1 VHVRDLAESLK
12 LLLTLPLE
20 PSGSRAKGRYG
31 AGGEYYLTPRPVND
45 LIAKRYWLL
54 KSEPSV
60 FSIDDLAACPN
71 QTACW
76 DGVRNYQA
84 RNFLRDQIQLGDQA
98 FFYHSSCKQPGIAG
112 IVSITRTGYPD
123 PTALD
128 PANPCFDPL
137 STATQPRWFAVDV
150 KLAGKFARL
159 LTLSELRRYPE
170 LVDLLLLKRGH
181 RLSVMP
187 VHPEH
192 WRFILSLAGQI
203 SA

>member
-1 VHVRDLAESLK
+1 MN
-12 LLLTLPLE
+12 TLV
-20 PSGSRAKGRYG
+20 A
-31 AGGEYYLTPRPVND
+31 
-45 LIAKRYWLL
+45 RYWLL

-84 RNFLRDQIQLGDQA
+84 RSFLRDQIQLGDQA
-98 FFYHSSCKQPGIAG
+98 FFYHSNCKQPGIAG

-128 PANPCFDPL
+128 PSNPH
-137 STATQPRWFAVDV
+137 TATQPRWFAVDV
-150 KLAGKFARL
+150 SLVSKFARL
-159 LTLSELRRYPE
+159 VTLLELRRYPE
-170 LVDLLLLKRGH
+170 LADLLLLKRGN

-187 VHPEH
+187 VHPKH
-192 WRFILSLAGQI
+192 WRFILSLADQI